1 MPEDSAMV
9 RVTNPPENRAIRV
22 GWAAREYMLQPGD
35 SVDVPRAAA
44 DTWAEQ
50 IAQYSLRLARP
61 LQVEPLVL
69 RAEQQEFADPETGV
83 TAGSLAEFTAK
94 LKAAI
99 LGGAGARGKKP
110 APQKPDSD
118 ETAAPGG

>member
-1 MPEDSAMV
+1 MPEESAMV

-22 GWAAREYMLQPGD
+22 GWSARESVLLPGD

-44 DTWAEQ
+44 DTWTEQ
-50 IAQYSLRLARP
+50 IAQYTLRLARP
-61 LQVEPLVL
+61 LQIEPLVL
-69 RAEQQEFADPETGV
+69 RAEQHEFADPETGV
-83 TAGSLAEFTAK
+83 TAGSFAEFTAK

-110 APQKPDSD
+110 APHKTDSD
-118 ETAAPGG
+118 EKADPGG